1 MERLIFRTLP
11 ETYAEDLVFSS
22 LRLPDAL
29 EPDELADVRQLV
41 HEAVNL
47 AVPKAATCLSQIQ
60 DHGDDFVLIDGVR
73 IDCALMAENLRGV
86 FRVFPYV
93 CTCGR
98 ELEEWSRAL
107 HDPLLQYWADA
118 IKLFYVGAAQR
129 YLFRYIREHY
139 LPSGYLSHMNPGSL
153 PEWPLSQ
160 QKILFSIL
168 GDAADAIGVE
178 LTDSC
183 LMTPTKSTSGILF
196 SSNTHYENCRL
207 CPMPNCPGRRA
218 PYSEK

>member
-73 IDCALMAENLRGV
+73 I
-86 FRVFPYV
+86 FRMCVPAAV
-93 CTCGR
+93 NWKNG
-98 ELEEWSRAL
+98 RAL
-107 HDPLLQYWADA
+107 CT
-118 IKLFYVGAAQR
+118 IRFYSIGR
-129 YLFRYIREHY
+129 
-139 LPSGYLSHMNPGSL
+139 M
-153 PEWPLSQ
+153 PLSFFMSA
-160 QKILFSIL
+160 LRS
-168 GDAADAIGVE
+168 AIFFGISE
-178 LTDSC
+178 NTIC
-183 LMTPTKSTSGILF
+183 LPVISRI
-196 SSNTHYENCRL
+196 
-207 CPMPNCPGRRA
+207 
-218 PYSEK
+218 